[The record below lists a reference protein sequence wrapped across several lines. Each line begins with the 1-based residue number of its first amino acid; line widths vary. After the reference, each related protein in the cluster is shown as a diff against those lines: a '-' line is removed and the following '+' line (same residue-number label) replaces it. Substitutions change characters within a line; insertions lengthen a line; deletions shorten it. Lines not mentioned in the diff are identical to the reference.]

1 MRRGGERGQTTT
13 ETLMISGLV
22 TAIAVFVLQGV
33 GGAPGLRAGLNALF
47 QRLVE
52 CTVNNPFMGC

>member
-1 MRRGGERGQTTT
+1 
-13 ETLMISGLV
+13 MISGLV

>member
-1 MRRGGERGQTTT
+1 MSRGDERGQATT
-13 ETLMISGLV
+13 ETLMISGLM
-22 TAIAVFVLQGV
+22 TAIAVFVLQGI
-33 GGAPGLRAGLNALF
+33 GGAPGLWAGLSALY